1 MEKTLVVL
9 AAGMGSRF
17 GGLKQLEPV
26 GPSKE
31 FLIDYSVYDA
41 KRAGFTKVVFVIKKE
56 NKKDFEE
63 TISQRINGIKVEY
76 AYQEME
82 NIPVNIKL
90 DRVKP
95 LGTAHALYCAK
106 DKINGPFGLISAD
119 DFYGKESFEI
129 LSNFLDNNDGICVV
143 GYPIGSTLSN
153 EGEVKRGVVLSNN
166 NKIKTIIESK
176 VKVLG
181 DKVYC
186 TPLNGKNS
194 FEVSKENPCSM
205 LMYGFNTDIF
215 EKIEAML
222 IDFLKNGNLSTG
234 EFLLPDVVDEYVK
247 MGKVSVVSTPS
258 TWIGMTY
265 KEDLQIVK
273 EKIREYIDNGIYPEN
288 LWNGYE
294 RKNR

>member
-26 GPSKE
+26 GPSNE

-41 KRAGFTKVVFVIKKE
+41 KKE
-56 NKKDFEE
+56 NKEAFEE
-63 TISQRINGIKVEY
+63 TISQRINGIEVEY

-82 NIPVNIKL
+82 NIPLNIKI

-106 DKINGPFGLISAD
+106 DKVKGPFGLISAD
-119 DFYGKESFEI
+119 DFYGNESFEI
-129 LSNFLDNNDGICVV
+129 LSNYLDNNEGICVV
-143 GYPIGSTLSN
+143 GYPIGATLSD

-166 NKIKTIIESK
+166 NKIETIIESK
-176 VKVLG
+176 VKVDG
-181 DKVYC
+181 DKVFC
-186 TPLNGKNS
+186 TPLNGKPS
-194 FEVSKENPCSM
+194 FEVSKDNPCSM

-215 EKIEAML
+215 EKIETML
-222 IDFLKNGNLSTG
+222 IDFLKNADLSTG

-247 MGKVSVVSTPS
+247 MGKVNVLSTPS

-265 KEDLQIVK
+265 KEDLPMVQ
-273 EKIREYIDNGIYPEN
+273 EKIREYINNGIYPEN
-288 LWNGYE
+288 LWNDYE

>member
-17 GGLKQLEPV
+17 GRLKQLEPV

-56 NKKDFEE
+56 NKEAFEE
-63 TISQRINGIKVEY
+63 TISQRINGIEVEY

-82 NIPVNIKL
+82 NIPLNTKI

-106 DKINGPFGLISAD
+106 DKVKGPFGLISAD
-119 DFYGKESFEI
+119 DFYGNESFEI
-129 LSNFLDNNDGICVV
+129 LSNYLDNNEGICVV
-143 GYPIGSTLSN
+143 GYPIGATLSE

-166 NKIKTIIESK
+166 NKIEAIIESK
-176 VKVLG
+176 VKVDG
-181 DKVYC
+181 DKVSC
-186 TPLNGKNS
+186 TPLNGKPS

-215 EKIEAML
+215 EKIENML
-222 IDFLKNGNLSTG
+222 IDFLKNADLSTG

-247 MGKVSVVSTPS
+247 MGKVNVVSTPS

-265 KEDLQIVK
+265 KDDLPMVQ

-288 LWNGYE
+288 LWNDYE

>member
-26 GPSKE
+26 GPSGE

-41 KRAGFTKVVFVIKKE
+41 IRAGFTKVVFVIKKE
-56 NKKDFEE
+56 NKEAFEE
-63 TISQRINGIKVEY
+63 TISQRIKGIEVEY

-82 NIPVNIKL
+82 NIPLNIKI

-106 DKINGPFGLISAD
+106 DKVKGPFGLISAD
-119 DFYGKESFEI
+119 DFYGNESFEI
-129 LSNFLDNNDGICVV
+129 LSNYLDNNEGICVV
-143 GYPIGSTLSN
+143 GYPIGATLSE

-166 NKIKTIIESK
+166 NKIETIIESK
-176 VKVLG
+176 VKVVG
-181 DKVYC
+181 DKVSC
-186 TPLNGKNS
+186 TPLNGKPA
-194 FEVSKENPCSM
+194 FEVSKENSCSM

-215 EKIEAML
+215 EKIETML
-222 IDFLKNGNLSTG
+222 IDFLKNADLSTG

-247 MGKVSVVSTPS
+247 MGKVNVVSTPS

-265 KEDLQIVK
+265 KEDLPLVQ
-273 EKIREYIDNGIYPEN
+273 EKIREYINNEIYPEN
-288 LWNGYE
+288 LWNDYE

>member
-26 GPSKE
+26 GPSNE

-56 NKKDFEE
+56 NKEAFEE
-63 TISQRINGIKVEY
+63 TISQRINGIEVEY

-82 NIPVNIKL
+82 NIPLNIKI

-106 DKINGPFGLISAD
+106 DKVKGPFGLISAD
-119 DFYGKESFEI
+119 DFYGNESFEI
-129 LSNFLDNNDGICVV
+129 LSNYLDNNEGICVV
-143 GYPIGSTLSN
+143 GYPIGATLSD

-166 NKIKTIIESK
+166 NKIETIIESK
-176 VKVLG
+176 VKIDG
-181 DKVYC
+181 DKVFC
-186 TPLNGKNS
+186 TPLNGKPS
-194 FEVSKENPCSM
+194 FEVNKDNPCSM

-215 EKIEAML
+215 EKIETML
-222 IDFLKNGNLSTG
+222 IDFLKNADLSTG

-247 MGKVSVVSTPS
+247 MGKVNVLSTPS

-265 KEDLQIVK
+265 KEDADYLKTFILNEI
-273 EKIREYIDNGIYPEN
+273 EKGVYPNN
-288 LWNGYE
+288 LWD
-294 RKNR
+294 

>member
-26 GPSKE
+26 GPSNE

-56 NKKDFEE
+56 NKEAFEE
-63 TISQRINGIKVEY
+63 TISQRINGIEVEY

-82 NIPVNIKL
+82 NVPLNIKI

-106 DKINGPFGLISAD
+106 DKVKGPFGLISAD
-119 DFYGKESFEI
+119 DFYGNESFEI
-129 LSNFLDNNDGICVV
+129 LSNYLDNNEGICVV
-143 GYPIGSTLSN
+143 GYPIGATLSD

-166 NKIKTIIESK
+166 NKIETIIESK
-176 VKVLG
+176 VKVDG
-181 DKVYC
+181 DKVFC
-186 TPLNGKNS
+186 TPLNGKPS
-194 FEVSKENPCSM
+194 FEVNK
-205 LMYGFNTDIF
+205 DIF
-215 EKIEAML
+215 EKIETML
-222 IDFLKNGNLSTG
+222 IDFLKNADLSTG

-247 MGKVSVVSTPS
+247 MGKVNVLSTPS

-265 KEDLQIVK
+265 KEDLPMVQ
-273 EKIREYIDNGIYPEN
+273 EKIRDYINNGIYPEN
-288 LWNGYE
+288 LWNDYE

>member
-17 GGLKQLEPV
+17 GRLKQLEPV

-56 NKKDFEE
+56 NKEAFEE
-63 TISQRINGIKVEY
+63 TISQRINGIEVEY

-82 NIPVNIKL
+82 NIPLNTKI

-106 DKINGPFGLISAD
+106 DKVKGPFGLISAD
-119 DFYGKESFEI
+119 DFYGNESFEI
-129 LSNFLDNNDGICVV
+129 LSNYLDNNEGICVV
-143 GYPIGSTLSN
+143 GYPIGATLSE

-166 NKIKTIIESK
+166 NKIEAIIESK
-176 VKVLG
+176 VKVDG
-181 DKVYC
+181 DKVSC
-186 TPLNGKNS
+186 TPLNGKPS

-215 EKIEAML
+215 EKIEIML
-222 IDFLKNGNLSTG
+222 IDFLKNADLSTG

-247 MGKVSVVSTPS
+247 MGKVNVVSTPS

-265 KEDLQIVK
+265 KDDLPMVQ

-288 LWNGYE
+288 LWNDYE